1 MNGKLTLI
9 KTPIKLDHYEKFI
22 SEHLLLSIRDW
33 PESERPRERLL
44 DKGASCLS
52 DAELL
57 AIFLRTGTAKQS
69 AIELA
74 RSMIERFDG
83 LAGLLS
89 ATPEEVMSCHG
100 IGSAKYAHL
109 MAALELGRRH
119 IESELR
125 QGIGLNDPHAVLRY
139 ITQQL
144 KAERREVFA
153 VVFLDSQLRLL
164 AFEKMFF
171 GTTTACS
178 VHIKEVLS
186 RALAHRAVQ
195 IIIAH
200 NHPDAP
206 ANPSE
211 ADLALT
217 RQLAQA
223 CYLLDIQLVDHV
235 IVGSTGSQS
244 LALNGVMP
252 RYFNSKELISG

>member
-1 MNGKLTLI
+1 M
-9 KTPIKLDHYEKFI
+9 
-22 SEHLLLSIRDW
+22 SIRDW

-52 DAELL
+52 DSELL

-125 QGIGLNDPHAVLRY
+125 QGIGLNDPQAVLRY

-164 AFEKMFF
+164 AFEKLFF

-178 VHIKEVLS
+178 VHIREVLS

-195 IIIAH
+195 IIVAH

-211 ADLALT
+211 ADLVLT

-244 LALNGVMP
+244 LAQNGVMP
-252 RYFNSKELISG
+252 RYYNAKELISS

>member
-1 MNGKLTLI
+1 
-9 KTPIKLDHYEKFI
+9 
-22 SEHLLLSIRDW
+22 LSIRDW

-44 DKGASCLS
+44 DKGAGCLS

-74 RSMIERFDG
+74 RSMIERFEG

-89 ATPEEVMSCHG
+89 ATPEQVMSCHG

-125 QGIGLNDPHAVLRY
+125 QGIGLNDPRAVQRY

-164 AFEKMFF
+164 AFEKLFF

-178 VHIKEVLS
+178 VHIREVLS

-223 CYLLDIQLVDHV
+223 CHLLDIQLIDHV

-244 LALNGVMP
+244 LALDGLMP
-252 RYFNSKELISG
+252 TFLRQN

>member
-1 MNGKLTLI
+1 MSKLCDKI
-9 KTPIKLDHYEKFI
+9 SIKLNNYETDYKNHDETLEQKPVF
-22 SEHLLLSIRDW
+22 EYLLLSIRDW

-44 DKGASCLS
+44 NQGANALS

-74 RSMIERFDG
+74 RSMIDRFDG

-89 ATPEEVMSCHG
+89 ATPDQVMACHG

-109 MAALELGRRH
+109 MAALELGKRH
-119 IESELR
+119 VESELK
-125 QGIGLNDPHAVLRY
+125 QGIGLNDPHTVMRY

-153 VVFLDSQLRLL
+153 VLFLDSQLRLL
-164 AFEKMFF
+164 AFEKLFY
-171 GTTTACS
+171 GSTTACA
-178 VHIKEVLS
+178 VHIREVLS
-186 RALAHRAVQ
+186 RALAHHAVQ

-206 ANPSE
+206 AQPSE
-211 ADLALT
+211 ADIALT
-217 RQLAQA
+217 RQLAKA
-223 CYLLDIQLVDHV
+223 CDLLDIQLVDHV
-235 IVGSTGSQS
+235 IVGTMGSRS
-244 LALNGVMP
+244 LAAEGLMP
-252 RYFNSKELISG
+252 

>member
-1 MNGKLTLI
+1 M
-9 KTPIKLDHYEKFI
+9 
-22 SEHLLLSIRDW
+22 SIRHW

-44 DKGASCLS
+44 DKGASALS

-89 ATPEEVMSCHG
+89 ATPDEVMSCHG

-125 QGIGLNDPHAVLRY
+125 QGIALNDPHTVQRY
-139 ITQQL
+139 INQQL

-164 AFEKMFF
+164 AFEKLFF

-178 VHIKEVLS
+178 VHIREILS

-195 IIIAH
+195 MIIAH

-206 ANPSE
+206 PNPSE

-223 CYLLDIQLVDHV
+223 CHLMDIQLIDHV

-244 LALNGVMP
+244 LALNGLMP
-252 RYFNSKELISG
+252 RYFRSNELISG

>member
-1 MNGKLTLI
+1 MSKLQHKI
-9 KTPIKLDHYEKFI
+9 SSKLYHYDKNTVEYV
-22 SEHLLLSIRDW
+22 LLSIRDW

-74 RSMIERFDG
+74 RSMIDRFQG

-119 IESELR
+119 TESELR
-125 QGIGLNDPHAVLRY
+125 QGLGLNDPHAVQRY

-153 VVFLDSQLRLL
+153 VVFLDSQLCLL
-164 AFEKMFF
+164 AFEKLFF

-178 VHIKEVLS
+178 VYVREVMS
-186 RALAHRAVQ
+186 RTLAHRAVQ

-223 CYLLDIQLVDHV
+223 CHVLDIQLIDHV
-235 IVGSTGSQS
+235 IVGSKGSRS
-244 LALNGVMP
+244 LALEGLMP
-252 RYFNSKELISG
+252 